1 MKKNKKIII
10 IISVIFFLIL
20 FSVIGFLV
28 YKNYNSNA
36 FSLKENEWIDNNK
49 NKLIDI
55 YLLNEVPLL
64 NYNGQG
70 ITFDFLDSIEEDLGI
85 KFNRNAFKL
94 DDNIDESYTFKL
106 VNKAGEDDILIFRD
120 NYVLI
125 TNTNNIYSKSSE
137 INNLNIG
144 VLSSDEFLIKSY
156 YSDIDISN
164 KNITFVVFESYTD
177 LMKEIFKEDSRINAL
192 FILKSLYTDYL
203 ISSDNL
209 SIGYQ
214 YANLTKD
221 FVISIKDNDTLKS
234 IINKSYNNWSKDN
247 FEDKYNEYLISQYFK
262 VKNISDI
269 EQKNLRSKKFEYGFI
284 ENGIYDEL
292 NGSKL
297 KGINSLILKDFSD
310 FSGVSIEYKKYGTM
324 DELISNFNG
333 GNVDIFFDQSF
344 KQQYSIET
352 YKTNSL
358 LDAQYAVI
366 SNINNPITINSL
378 MDIKDKEVSII
389 KSTYIESYMNN
400 NSIKY
405 KSYENMEDLI
415 DNINNNSI
423 IIVDLNNFEYY
434 KNSSFVNFKI
444 DYIYD
449 TLDDYGYVINNN
461 RENKVFSGLFDF
473 YISYVSPISIIN
485 NNYTS
490 LVEEK
495 ISYYPLLI
503 VIIIVLSLI
512 IIFMLISRLKK
523 FIINYKKSRKD
534 KLSKEDKLKYIDQLT
549 SLKNRAYLNSKIES
563 WDDSEVY
570 PQAIIILDLNNIAY
584 INDNYGREEGD
595 KVITQAANILIMTQL
610 PNTEIIRTD
619 GNEFLVY
626 LVGYD
631 EKHIISYL
639 RKLNRE
645 FKNLS
650 HGFGAA
656 SGYSIIKNGIKTIDD
671 AVNEATL
678 DMKNNKEDINY

>member
-1 MKKNKKIII
+1 
-10 IISVIFFLIL
+10 
-20 FSVIGFLV
+20 
-28 YKNYNSNA
+28 
-36 FSLKENEWIDNNK
+36 
-49 NKLIDI
+49 
-55 YLLNEVPLL
+55 
-64 NYNGQG
+64 
-70 ITFDFLDSIEEDLGI
+70 LDSIEEDLGI

-619 GNEFLVY
+619 GNEF
-626 LVGYD
+626 
-631 EKHIISYL
+631 
-639 RKLNRE
+639 
-645 FKNLS
+645 
-650 HGFGAA
+650 
-656 SGYSIIKNGIKTIDD
+656 
-671 AVNEATL
+671 
-678 DMKNNKEDINY
+678 